1 MSTLSDI
8 DRKNPGFLVRR
19 LQQVSISIFM
29 DQLSVLGC
37 TPIQYTILRLVGE
50 NPGSDQV
57 NIARLAGLDTSTT
70 MDVLVRL
77 EARGL
82 LRRAKGRH
90 DQRTRLAT
98 LTKAGKTFL
107 AAARPLVRA
116 AQERLLLP
124 LAKRQR
130 AAFLNAIST
139 LIDGHE
145 ANMQSELGK
154 TPWRRG
160 GAKAS

>member
-1 MSTLSDI
+1 M
-8 DRKNPGFLVRR
+8 N
-19 LQQVSISIFM
+19 
-29 DQLSVLGC
+29 QLSVLGC

-57 NIARLAGLDTSTT
+57 NIAQLAGLDTSTT
-70 MDVLVRL
+70 KDVLARL

-82 LRRAKGRH
+82 LRRTRGRR
-90 DQRTRLAT
+90 DRRTRLAT
-98 LTKAGKTFL
+98 LTKAGKAFL

-116 AQERLLLP
+116 AQKRMLLP

-130 AAFLNAIST
+130 AAFLNAVSI

-145 ANMQSELGK
+145 AEMQPGRGR

-160 GAKAS
+160 GVRKPLG